1 MVSEAAHGIC
11 DGQDIADQAGGSV
24 RHSRGYIHPHATCV
38 SLLNSTTQPQ
48 RLSQVG
54 PRLVGLE
61 EAMAAYGLLKSEV
74 FHDPSS
80 DTKML
85 MAWSKTMLI
94 CTFRGTDSWANA
106 RSDIQVCIV
115 HVMLCLRQAVPNECM
130 YKVVHQTMPQHCL
143 LTR

>member
-1 MVSEAAHGIC
+1 MLNIRGKAHACPCRVHIC
-11 DGQDIADQAGGSV
+11 
-24 RHSRGYIHPHATCV
+24 YIHE
-38 SLLNSTTQPQ
+38 SLTRLHTAQH
-48 RLSQVG
+48 LSQVG

-61 EAMAAYGLLKSEV
+61 EAMAAHGLLKSEV

-85 MAWSKTMLI
+85 MAWNKTMLI

-115 HVMLCLRQAVPNECM
+115 CVVLRLRQAVPL
-130 YKVVHQTMPQHCL
+130 T
-143 LTR
+143 LTRCFYKSCA